1 MTWRPRPRRRK
12 AGIVSMRSNTAWS
25 ACTATWRRARSRHQ
39 RERCPA
45 PHVRSS
51 CTHSRTRSREN
62 SQRHLPTHEARR
74 RTSATRRRRSSP
86 RQGGGLPRATGSQRC
101 APENESLPQPRRASS
116 HRPDAKT
123 SAGKDTTPSPIAPPM
138 RSSSSS
144 FSSRQGQVARTSGLS
159 LTYRQLSAS
168 PSRSPRAT
176 PVCLTDRRI
185 GGADVTEWGTPDDTS
200 PTAPTDGDVG
210 AVRTEASPATL

>member
-51 CTHSRTRSREN
+51 CTHSRTRGREN
-62 SQRHLPTHEARR
+62 PQRHLPTHEARR

-86 RQGGGLPRATGSQRC
+86 RQGGGLPQATGSQRC

-116 HRPDAKT
+116 HRPDSHDICRERHHPVTHRSTNALVIVVLFVSSGAGGADKRSIADLP
-123 SAGKDTTPSPIAPPM
+123 SAI
-138 RSSSSS
+138 
-144 FSSRQGQVARTSGLS
+144 GL
-159 LTYRQLSAS
+159 TVTLSAS
-168 PSRSPRAT
+168 DSRLPHGSSNRWCGCHRVGHT
-176 PVCLTDRRI
+176 RRHQPH
-185 GGADVTEWGTPDDTS
+185 GS
-200 PTAPTDGDVG
+200 DGW
-210 AVRTEASPATL
+210 